1 MGAAIGEMLPLAIGI
16 AISPLA
22 IVAVILIL
30 TTPQART
37 NGPAFLG
44 GWLLALAVVGGVALV
59 VTDAAESADSGGPRT
74 IVALVK
80 IALGVALLVLAW
92 RGFKSRPR
100 AGEDAPLP
108 KWMAALDRF
117 TPGRSLSVGALFG
130 GVKPK
135 NLILAAAAAAGIAQ
149 SGLGGAQQ
157 VVVLLLLIPHR
168 QHRDHRPGR
177 DLLPH
182 GRGQGGA
189 RPRRLEGMAA
199 GEQLHRDDRALR
211 RLRRG
216 AARQGDR
223 RALTQTGE

>member
-157 VVVLLLLIPHR
+157 VVVLLLLILIASIAIIAPVAIYF
-168 QHRDHRPGR
+168 
-177 DLLPH
+177 LM
-182 GRGQGGA
+182 GG
-189 RPRRLEGMAA
+189 
-199 GEQLHRDDRALR
+199 DK
-211 RLRRG
+211 
-216 AARQGDR
+216 AARVLDGWKAWLQANNSTVMIVLFVVFGVV
-223 RALTQTGE
+223 LLGKGIGGL